1 MSAPAQNERSPAP
14 VITTVL
20 MLSSAAIISII
31 FESGGG
37 MLYGVAVGFDPLLV
51 FVTTLTIN
59 FLTVFATILIVDRLL
74 AWRKGFRSWLEK
86 RTARGQRLINKYCW
100 IGIIAGMF
108 VLSPI
113 QVTVIGR
120 LIGIQPKNFYPPL
133 IVGIALSAIVSM
145 GIALGIFKLILNW

>member
-1 MSAPAQNERSPAP
+1 MYE
-14 VITTVL
+14 IYIYIL
-20 MLSSAAIISII
+20 ISII

-37 MLYGVAVGFDPLLV
+37 MLYGVAVGFDPRLV
-51 FVTTLTIN
+51 FITTLTIN
-59 FLTVFATILIVDRLL
+59 FLTVFATIVIVDRLL
-74 AWRKGFRSWLEK
+74 EWKKSFRSWLEK
-86 RTARGQRLINKYCW
+86 RTARGQRLINKYAW

-120 LIGIQPKNFYPPL
+120 LIGIQSNKFYPPL
-133 IVGIALSAIVSM
+133 IVGITLSAIVSI

>member
-1 MSAPAQNERSPAP
+1 MYEIYIYIL
-14 VITTVL
+14 V
-20 MLSSAAIISII
+20 SII

-37 MLYGVAVGFDPLLV
+37 MLYGVAVGFDPRLV
-51 FVTTLTIN
+51 FITTLTIN
-59 FLTVFATILIVDRLL
+59 ILTVFATILIVDKLL
-74 AWRKGFRSWLEK
+74 KWRKGFRSWLEK
-86 RTARGQRLINKYCW
+86 RTARGQRLINKYAW

-120 LIGIQPKNFYPPL
+120 LIGIQSNKFYPPL
-133 IVGIALSAIVSM
+133 IVGIILSAIVSM